1 MIEKNKL
8 LTVIILTFNEQ
19 LHIERCLKSLE
30 GVNCNCIIID
40 SESTDDT
47 VKIAKENNAIVY
59 INKWPGNHAA
69 QFQWALKNCTIET
82 PWLMKLDADEYLTP
96 ELKKEINESLSE
108 LPPEITGIYLKRRMY
123 FMSKW
128 IKSGGYYPTWLLR
141 IWRINAGEMEDRI
154 MDEHILL
161 KYGNTV
167 NFRGDIVDE
176 NLKGLA
182 EWSSKHIRYAINEA
196 IETLNSMQKENK
208 NKSVRASL
216 FGTQEQR
223 KRFLKEI
230 YIKFPLF
237 LRPLTYFF
245 WRYIIKL
252 GFLDGKP
259 GLIWHFLQGFWY
271 RFLIDSIVYDLTRNT
286 DVENIDKLKKN
297 LIEKYRLK

>member
-47 VKIAKENNAIVY
+47 VRIAKENNAIVY

-69 QFQWALKNCTIET
+69 QFQWALKNCKIET

-128 IKSGGYYPTWLLR
+128 IKRGGYYPTWLLR

-167 NFRGDIVDE
+167 NFRADIVDE

-182 EWSSKHIRYAINEA
+182 EWS
-196 IETLNSMQKENK
+196 
-208 NKSVRASL
+208 
-216 FGTQEQR
+216 
-223 KRFLKEI
+223 
-230 YIKFPLF
+230 
-237 LRPLTYFF
+237 
-245 WRYIIKL
+245 
-252 GFLDGKP
+252 
-259 GLIWHFLQGFWY
+259 
-271 RFLIDSIVYDLTRNT
+271 
-286 DVENIDKLKKN
+286 
-297 LIEKYRLK
+297 

>member
-69 QFQWALKNCTIET
+69 QFQWALKNCKIET

-128 IKSGGYYPTWLLR
+128 IKRGGYYPTWLLR

-167 NFRGDIVDE
+167 NFRSDIVDE

-182 EWSSKHIRYAINEA
+182 EWSSKHIRYAINES

-297 LIEKYRLK
+297 LIE

>member
-47 VKIAKENNAIVY
+47 VRIAKENNAIVY

-69 QFQWALKNCTIET
+69 QFQWALKNCKIET
-82 PWLMKLDADEYLTP
+82 PWLMKLDADEYVTP
-96 ELKKEINESLSE
+96 ELKEEINKSLSK
-108 LPPEITGIYLKRRMY
+108 LPPEITGVYLKRRMY

-128 IKSGGYYPTWLLR
+128 IKRGGYYPTWLLR

-161 KYGNTV
+161 KYGNTI
-167 NFRGDIVDE
+167 NFRADIVDE

-182 EWSSKHIRYAINEA
+182 EWSSKHIHYAINEA

-271 RFLIDSIVYDLTRNT
+271 RFLIDSIVYDLTNNT

>member
-47 VKIAKENNAIVY
+47 VRIAKENKAIVY

-69 QFQWALKNCTIET
+69 QFQWALKNCQIET
-82 PWLMKLDADEYLTP
+82 PWLMKLDADEYVTP
-96 ELKKEINESLSE
+96 ELKKEINECLSK

-128 IKSGGYYPTWLLR
+128 IKRGGYYPTWLLR

-167 NFRGDIVDE
+167 NFRADIVDE

-182 EWSSKHIRYAINEA
+182 EWSNKHIRYAINEA
-196 IETLNSMQKENK
+196 IETLYSMQKENK

-271 RFLIDSIVYDLTRNT
+271 RFLID
-286 DVENIDKLKKN
+286 
-297 LIEKYRLK
+297 